1 MNIDASRSDLRVLR
15 HRDEQMANL
24 EPGFVRFSVD
34 SFGLT
39 SNNITYAV
47 FGDMMQYWNF
57 FPVPEPDTAA
67 WGRVPVWGFATVTE
81 STIPELTEGDRY
93 FGYFPMASMF
103 DALPGRF
110 DSTGFTDLA
119 PHRQN
124 LPSVYNRYS
133 TIASD
138 PSYSL
143 DDEGFIMLLRPLF
156 ITSFVVDDFLDDH
169 ALFGA
174 ETVVISSAS
183 SKTSIAAA
191 FLLSERSNVTV
202 LGLTSS
208 PNQAFVSNLDCY
220 DGVFTY
226 NEIASLPLAE
236 AVYVDVA
243 GGRDITRAV
252 HRHFGSRLA
261 YSMVVGDTHWDA
273 NDVATDPLV
282 GPKPEFLFAPVQIA
296 KRRSEWGRDGFEVK
310 SGAAWNRFIPWTK
323 EWMSTIEVR
332 GVDEIE
338 RAYLDLLNG
347 SIDPTTGYVCSFATL
362 PITNER

>member
-143 DDEGFIMLLRPLF
+143 DDEASDWPTRRNFPLQGALHPIRFPFHKVRFLPVSQSIRQRAQSQGFR
-156 ITSFVVDDFLDDH
+156 
-169 ALFGA
+169 
-174 ETVVISSAS
+174 
-183 SKTSIAAA
+183 
-191 FLLSERSNVTV
+191 
-202 LGLTSS
+202 
-208 PNQAFVSNLDCY
+208 
-220 DGVFTY
+220 
-226 NEIASLPLAE
+226 
-236 AVYVDVA
+236 
-243 GGRDITRAV
+243 
-252 HRHFGSRLA
+252 
-261 YSMVVGDTHWDA
+261 
-273 NDVATDPLV
+273 
-282 GPKPEFLFAPVQIA
+282 
-296 KRRSEWGRDGFEVK
+296 
-310 SGAAWNRFIPWTK
+310 
-323 EWMSTIEVR
+323 
-332 GVDEIE
+332 
-338 RAYLDLLNG
+338 
-347 SIDPTTGYVCSFATL
+347 
-362 PITNER
+362 